1 MPGKMTVYGSDNEIL
16 MQFDDD
22 AQAKVIKEIEQR
34 TKQDM
39 FTLLE
44 RFGFP
49 MGHGTIF
56 DYLKAKELMFV
67 DVYLDQQTYDEQL
80 QWICD
85 FLGV

>member
-1 MPGKMTVYGSDNEIL
+1 MARMSVYASDDKTL

-22 AQAKVIKEIEQR
+22 AQAKVIKEIEER
-34 TKQDM
+34 TKQGM

-49 MGHGTIF
+49 LGHGTAF

-67 DVYLDQQTYDEQL
+67 DVYLDQKTYDQQL